1 MKRASLFLCLVALSV
16 TACGSQAVIS
26 SPARPSP
33 ASPSTG
39 PTRTVASTVSLAP
52 TADQPA
58 DRSVEVSRRARAH
71 IESLTSIGPRVAG
84 SQAEGQAAAYIS
96 IALGALGYQP
106 QIRPFVATS
115 WSHRQITSANVV
127 AVKPGASP
135 RQIVVGAHYDSVSK
149 GLGADDNAS
158 GVAVMLEVAELL
170 ADEFTP
176 YTVCFVAFGAEEVGF
191 LGSAAFVAG
200 MSEEER
206 ANTLLM
212 VNLDSVVAGNFQ
224 YVYSEEGSSAAR
236 DWVLTWASAHG
247 RDLRTVHDIV
257 FNDPHGNGFSDYAPF
272 LAAGIPFVYFEA
284 TDWTLGDKDGWTQ
297 VDTTLADRGVIRHT
311 GYDTLAWLD
320 ATFPGRVDARLELTV
335 AALYAFLTT
344 YEE

>member
-1 MKRASLFLCLVALSV
+1 MKRAPLFVCLVALSV
-16 TACGSQAVIS
+16 TACGSQAATS
-26 SPARPSP
+26 SPAGPSP
-33 ASPSTG
+33 APPSAG
-39 PTRTVASTVSLAP
+39 PTQTVASTVSLAP
-52 TADQPA
+52 TADRSV
-58 DRSVEVSRRARAH
+58 DRSAEVGRRARAH

-84 SQAEGQAAAYIS
+84 SQAESQAAAYVS
-96 IALGALGYQP
+96 VALGALGYQP

-170 ADEFTP
+170 AYELTP
-176 YTVCFVAFGAEEVGF
+176 YTICFVAFGAEEVGF
-191 LGSAAFVAG
+191 LGSAAFVAE

-206 ANTLLM
+206 ADTLLM
-212 VNLDSVVAGNFQ
+212 VNLDSLVAGNFQ
-224 YVYSEEGSSAAR
+224 YVYGEESSSAAR
-236 DWVLTWASAHG
+236 DWVLAWASAHG
-247 RDLRTVHDIV
+247 RDLRTVHDIA
-257 FNDPHGNGFSDYAPF
+257 FNDPQGNGFSDYAPF

-284 TDWTLGDKDGWTQ
+284 TDWTLGDGDGWTQ
-297 VDTTLADRGVIRHT
+297 VDTALADRGVIRHT

-335 AALYAFLTT
+335 AALYAFLTE